1 MIIDGIERIEFPR
14 LFGFYINYLFK
25 HACRKDEHTARAAVE
40 QRFLAVEPSEMLLLF
55 KVLKDGSNDL
65 TL

>member
-1 MIIDGIERIEFPR
+1 MVIDAIERITFPR
-14 LFGFYINYLFK
+14 RLGFYVNYLFK
-25 HACRKDEHTARAAVE
+25 HACRKDEHTARAAFE